1 VAVTSSTTD
10 VRRSAPSE
18 TWKRLLLSFV
28 VGLAISVVFLLL
40 LALILQRSNIITST
54 LASPLALAF
63 IVGAVAVA
71 VGLRFGVTRLTG
83 SAVAGRLAQLIPM
96 ALIVWFLIVPLVRET
111 TVDEALPTA
120 APAAASAGAPAPSQ
134 AAAAPIERGRGG
146 FEPLDHRVSGDA
158 VVFELSD
165 GSRAVRFEN
174 FSVQGVPD
182 PVVYVVS
189 GRDAERP
196 DGGTELGPLK
206 GTKGSQNYLLPAQ
219 FAGSGPITVLI
230 WCRAF
235 AVPIANATIAG

>member
-1 VAVTSSTTD
+1 MTRSTTD
-10 VRRSAPSE
+10 VRRSAHGQ
-18 TWKRLLLSFV
+18 TWKGLLLSFV

-63 IVGAVAVA
+63 IIGAVAVA
-71 VGLRFGVTRLTG
+71 VGLRFGLTRLTG
-83 SAVAGRLAQLIPM
+83 SVLAGRLAQLVPM

-120 APAAASAGAPAPSQ
+120 APVVASAGTPAPSQ
-134 AAAAPIERGRGG
+134 AAAGPIERGRGG

-158 VVFELSD
+158 VVLELSD

-174 FSVQGVPD
+174 FSVEGVPD

-206 GTKGSQNYLLPAQ
+206 GTKGSQNYVLPAQ
-219 FAGSGPITVLI
+219 FSGSGPITVLI